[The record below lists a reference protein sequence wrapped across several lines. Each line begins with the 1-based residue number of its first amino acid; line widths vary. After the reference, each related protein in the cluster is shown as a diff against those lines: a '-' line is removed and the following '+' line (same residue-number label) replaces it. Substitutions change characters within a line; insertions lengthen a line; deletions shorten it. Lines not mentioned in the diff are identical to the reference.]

1 MFYFFV
7 QGKTMIGKKL
17 GVYRTQNLL
26 QTDLLCIDISERS
39 LNKSGYLV
47 CFLSINFY
55 VFCGVICSTSR
66 TLNQCIGSMPPCSVT
81 SS

>member
-1 MFYFFV
+1 MFYFSV

-17 GVYRTQNLL
+17 GIYRTQDLL

-39 LNKSGYLV
+39 LDKCGYLV

-55 VFCGVICSTSR
+55 VFSGVIYSTSR
-66 TLNQCIGSMPPCSVT
+66 TLN
-81 SS
+81 